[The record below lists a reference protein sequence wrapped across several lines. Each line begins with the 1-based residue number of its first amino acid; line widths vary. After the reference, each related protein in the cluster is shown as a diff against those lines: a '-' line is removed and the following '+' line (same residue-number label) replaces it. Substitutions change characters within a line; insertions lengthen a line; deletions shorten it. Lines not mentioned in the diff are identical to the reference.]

1 MGFKNKG
8 IKLQIGWSQI
18 IKFIK
23 NDTFAYINICSQI
36 IKIHQQPYICIHQ
49 HHVYSLKQVLL
60 PSNAN
65 SFNENSLAWQSAA
78 TSKSMCMQRNSR
90 ISFHL
95 HMHFAKCY
103 FWLEILLQYL
113 CCCASTSHM
122 DENRWIEDIEN
133 GNSKDRW
140 EPNHTYSKSRQFF
153 L

>member
-65 SFNENSLAWQSAA
+65 SFNENSLAWQSTAIW
-78 TSKSMCMQRNSR
+78 KSMRMQRNSR
-90 ISFHL
+90 VFFHV
-95 HMHFAKCY
+95 HMHFAKML
-103 FWLEILLQYL
+103 FLLENIKAWSTQHCLYL
-113 CCCASTSHM
+113 YLWC
-122 DENRWIEDIEN
+122 EF
-133 GNSKDRW
+133 
-140 EPNHTYSKSRQFF
+140 TYVTKLRC
-153 L
+153 LRKNVIN